1 MVYLYGFECG
11 EQTKTDEW
19 REYAVTGKWDEVSTG
34 TLQRQL
40 FRTHDLPAFFRQN
53 QRAMEV
59 PALTEYLRQLCE
71 ARGLVPE
78 RVIRAASIDRTYG
91 HQIFNGTRRP
101 SRDKVLQLAFGLGAE
116 VEETQR
122 LLRLADRSPLYPKL
136 RRDAAILH
144 CLHERKSLLETQE
157 LLQALGMTIL
167 GGDRFYDG
175 V

>member
-1 MVYLYGFECG
+1 M
-11 EQTKTDEW
+11 
-19 REYAVTGKWDEVSTG
+19 
-34 TLQRQL
+34 
-40 FRTHDLPAFFRQN
+40 
-53 QRAMEV
+53 
-59 PALTEYLRQLCE
+59 
-71 ARGLVPE
+71 
-78 RVIRAASIDRTYG
+78 
-91 HQIFNGTRRP
+91 
-101 SRDKVLQLAFGLGAE
+101 LQLAFGLGAE

-175 V
+175 G